1 MLVKLNNEHY
11 TLTKGKIVFN
21 IKYDRV
27 HQEWQAK
34 IGKGKIVNRSFN
46 QLVRNLPY
54 ENNLAS

>member
-46 QLVRNLPY
+46 QLVRNLPKKWV
-54 ENNLAS
+54 